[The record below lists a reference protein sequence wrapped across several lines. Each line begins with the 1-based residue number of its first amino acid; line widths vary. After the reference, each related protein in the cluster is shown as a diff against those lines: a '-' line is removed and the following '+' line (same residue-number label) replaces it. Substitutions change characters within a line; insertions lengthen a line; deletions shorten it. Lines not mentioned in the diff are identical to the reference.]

1 MKTSKLPSGDFG
13 DLAFA
18 LLLCVGVPLICV
30 NGLVLLVLLVTGAW
44 R

>member
-1 MKTSKLPSGDFG
+1 MKTSKPPVGDFG
-13 DLAFA
+13 DVAFA

-30 NGLVLLVLLVTGAW
+30 NAVLLLVLLVTGAW